1 MRRAIL
7 IISALGLAWF
17 GAGLII
23 SFANPLHI
31 ERAAR
36 EIVRLEVEH
45 RVGHKIDS
53 LSDSR
58 IADLALRKLQKTEAE
73 IEQTREAL
81 RQELPRKVANV
92 VADMLNADC
101 ECRRRLVEHM
111 QRAEDQRLGSLVR
124 IRERL
129 TGLIESAYASV
140 TTNLMR
146 EFRIFCG
153 ANALAFAVLGLV
165 TLLRSRAALQL
176 ALPAL
181 VLIGAVAITGSLYL
195 FSQDWLHTIVFSE
208 YVGFAYLLYLAAV
221 ATLLAD
227 VVFNRA
233 RVSTQLANLALQ
245 AVGAAATA
253 VPC

>member
-7 IISALGLAWF
+7 IVSALGFALF

-23 SFANPLHI
+23 SFAHPLLI

-36 EIVRLEVEH
+36 EVVRLEVEH
-45 RVGHKIDS
+45 RVGEKIDS
-53 LSDSR
+53 LSNSR
-58 IADLALRKLQKTEAE
+58 IADLALKKLQKTEAE

-81 RQELPRKVANV
+81 RQELPRKIANV

-101 ECRRRLVEHM
+101 ECRRRLAEHM
-111 QRAEDQRLGSLVR
+111 QRAEDQRLGALVQ

-140 TTNLMR
+140 TTSLMR
-146 EFRIFCG
+146 EFQIFCG
-153 ANALAFAVLGLV
+153 SNAVAFAVLGLV
-165 TLLRSRAALQL
+165 TLLRARAALQL
-176 ALPAL
+176 ALPAI
-181 VLIGAVAITGSLYL
+181 VLLGAVAITGSLYL
-195 FSQDWLHTIVFSE
+195 FSQNWLHTIVFSE

-221 ATLLAD
+221 ASLLAD

-233 RVSTQLANLALQ
+233 RGTTKLANLALE